1 MKLDTASGFATDLK
15 EVSALAQAAEAI
27 GFDAIWTSETQHDP
41 FLPLT
46 HVAAQTARL
55 RFGTA
60 VAIAFARSP
69 LIVAHT
75 AWDLAKQ
82 SDGRFMLGL
91 GTQVQAHIE
100 RRFGMTWSPP
110 VPRLREYV
118 QAIRAV
124 WTAWQTGSR
133 LNFRGSEYKLTLM
146 TPFFSPGPIDHP
158 HIPIFIAG
166 VGAPLCRLA
175 GEVADGFHVHS
186 YHTHKYLSEMVLPAI
201 AEGAKKADRKREALQ
216 IATMAFAALSEDEIE
231 AQRQQVAFYA
241 STPSY
246 RPVLELHGWGKVGEE
261 LSSLAAR
268 GKWDE
273 MPNLITDD
281 MLETFVI
288 IGSWDDIA
296 AKLHARYDG
305 LLDRVGLYRPFVP
318 GLEDEQWSRLVKM
331 MGR

>member
-1 MKLDTASGFATDLK
+1 MKLDTAIGFATDLK
-15 EVSALAQAAEAI
+15 DVGAPAQAAEAI

-46 HVAAQTARL
+46 HVAALTTRL

-69 LIVAHT
+69 LVVAHT

-82 SDGRFMLGL
+82 SDGRFILGL

-100 RRFGMTWSPP
+100 RRFGMTWTLP

-124 WTAWQTGSR
+124 WTAWQTGSK

-158 HIPIFIAG
+158 NIPIFIAG
-166 VGAPLCRLA
+166 VGAPLCKLA

-186 YHTHKYLSEMVLPAI
+186 YHTRQYLSEVVLPAV
-201 AEGAKKADRKREALQ
+201 AEGAKKADRNREA
-216 IATMAFAALSEDEIE
+216 IEMATLAFVALSEDEIA

-261 LSSLAAR
+261 LGTLAAR

-273 MPNLITDD
+273 MPKLITDE
-281 MLETFVI
+281 MLEAFVI
-288 IGSWDDIA
+288 IGSWDDVA
-296 AKLHARYDG
+296 AKLHAKYDG

-318 GLEDEQWSRLVKM
+318 GVEDEQWSQLVKAM
-331 MGR
+331 ER